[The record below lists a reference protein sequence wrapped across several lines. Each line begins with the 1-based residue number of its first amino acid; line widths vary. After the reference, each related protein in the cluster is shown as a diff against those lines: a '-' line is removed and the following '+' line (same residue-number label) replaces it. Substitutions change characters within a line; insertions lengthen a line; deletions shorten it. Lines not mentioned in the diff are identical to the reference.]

1 MLFTISQ
8 IPGTSTDVTQSRLD
22 KQCDTSPFPNGI
34 SRSRSTASSTYADST
49 SSGIDSRDSYQQQE
63 ESGSLLSYVA
73 VASSSDSN
81 HYLPEITCLSDSD
94 YDLVNIDFY
103 PRRQYFPSSKQIP
116 KYSVQP
122 SRLQSHA
129 SSDFLIAAY
138 SSCYPSALKLCN
150 LRRAYLARKEK
161 SSSAV
166 NLNIINPASTWF
178 SVYQSPNC
186 VLIPLKEIETYIH
199 CLESFSTQLVHSQTT
214 SIQVHPVSEFEATR
228 FTSDLSSLPTNT
240 KNITSEVLRACDSIR
255 TSGENVSSVS
265 LETDSRTSNIP
276 ESANNEND
284 HPTLSTDKPKKLV
297 QDHFLDEDSLLE
309 NLPKFEYSSAS
320 GLPCGLTGNIN
331 WLQSKS
337 PNAKSDFNICGSD
350 GCVSKQRKH
359 VLQARNIHRSSVISS
374 RANEG
379 RSGSKSGGLP
389 PMPPY
394 HQLNNNNWRR
404 QSQNGPL
411 SKNYSTRPFST
422 SDGFIR
428 NRERN
433 SYDKFCMSNMDR
445 NRDRSQCNSSDKS
458 FASRMNNVYRSAN
471 RSSFI
476 SHDKNGLTYHDV
488 NTENSFSLLA
498 TEDRRGRGI
507 AASDCPLHRN
517 MKRNGSNKSR
527 NSPPVYLALKSHREF
542 DIDSNE
548 VETVGSALKVERLE
562 RHHSPKRNIEKMQR
576 TTQDIEQLTGL
587 FCERVAVCG
596 GGEVSYQSDSSP
608 ATAGFCDRVFVNDKK
623 IAERSVSLAGG
634 ITEELPQQDK
644 AQTADVEL
652 DFSAQR
658 PLESHIV
665 DNEGFELSKLD
676 VLSEEIWYYHKAITQ
691 TESVLNRKLHLR
703 DVLYYAISPVFP
715 MCGLYVVGSS
725 LNGFG
730 TNSSDMDLC
739 LMITNKDLDQRTDAV
754 VVLNM
759 IQSALAETKWVS
771 HMQLILAKVPILRI
785 RFYEPFTDITV
796 DLNANN
802 SVAIRNTHLL
812 CYYSSFDWRVRPLVS
827 VVKEWAKRRD
837 INDANRSSFTSYS
850 LVLMVIHYLQCG
862 LKQPILPSLQVV
874 YPKRFS
880 ASADVR
886 SLNVSSHL
894 EPPPGWVTNE
904 TITLGELL
912 IGFLEYY
919 AFKFD
924 YLKDAISVRLG
935 SKTERTVV
943 ARQPSPY
950 NSNIAQWNCICIEE
964 PFTLSN
970 TAHSVHNQMVFDA
983 IRQAFVDGCC
993 ELDSNRDLRAFL
1005 DVGPINVSIG
1015 SSVGSSAQLSILA
1028 QSEVGSP
1035 TTADSGD
1042 VTLTSKPLLTVSP
1055 QSNKLGYHLIG
1066 RDESLP
1072 LDAESE
1078 MELETAVTISLD
1090 ERICVEQDMSQK
1102 NAPEI
1107 CENEVTDVARNE
1119 GTPKSTNDFTENVLS
1134 SGAGL
1139 DTTSSIF
1146 VDGPPANS
1154 EQISKAVLS
1163 ECQPKQLQ
1171 VESHNEKLHVDSALS
1186 FEALT
1191 KQKSAV
1197 EQQQFAG
1204 KVIVQRRR
1212 KTSRRMHGSM
1222 GCAGRNRLNKSS
1234 LGQPVVRMS
1243 YRSGTASS

>member
-1 MLFTISQ
+1 MPMSSIWPYCYYHYSVNPKRSFCQQAITTQRRPVDAMLFTISQ

-422 SDGFIR
+422 SDEYRMCYKIV
-428 NRERN
+428 E
-433 SYDKFCMSNMDR
+433 KFN
-445 NRDRSQCNSSDKS
+445 
-458 FASRMNNVYRSAN
+458 
-471 RSSFI
+471 
-476 SHDKNGLTYHDV
+476 
-488 NTENSFSLLA
+488 
-498 TEDRRGRGI
+498 
-507 AASDCPLHRN
+507 
-517 MKRNGSNKSR
+517 
-527 NSPPVYLALKSHREF
+527 
-542 DIDSNE
+542 
-548 VETVGSALKVERLE
+548 
-562 RHHSPKRNIEKMQR
+562 
-576 TTQDIEQLTGL
+576 
-587 FCERVAVCG
+587 
-596 GGEVSYQSDSSP
+596 
-608 ATAGFCDRVFVNDKK
+608 
-623 IAERSVSLAGG
+623 
-634 ITEELPQQDK
+634 
-644 AQTADVEL
+644 
-652 DFSAQR
+652 
-658 PLESHIV
+658 
-665 DNEGFELSKLD
+665 
-676 VLSEEIWYYHKAITQ
+676 
-691 TESVLNRKLHLR
+691 
-703 DVLYYAISPVFP
+703 
-715 MCGLYVVGSS
+715 
-725 LNGFG
+725 
-730 TNSSDMDLC
+730 
-739 LMITNKDLDQRTDAV
+739 
-754 VVLNM
+754 
-759 IQSALAETKWVS
+759 
-771 HMQLILAKVPILRI
+771 
-785 RFYEPFTDITV
+785 
-796 DLNANN
+796 
-802 SVAIRNTHLL
+802 
-812 CYYSSFDWRVRPLVS
+812 
-827 VVKEWAKRRD
+827 
-837 INDANRSSFTSYS
+837 
-850 LVLMVIHYLQCG
+850 
-862 LKQPILPSLQVV
+862 
-874 YPKRFS
+874 
-880 ASADVR
+880 
-886 SLNVSSHL
+886 
-894 EPPPGWVTNE
+894 
-904 TITLGELL
+904 
-912 IGFLEYY
+912 
-919 AFKFD
+919 
-924 YLKDAISVRLG
+924 
-935 SKTERTVV
+935 
-943 ARQPSPY
+943 
-950 NSNIAQWNCICIEE
+950 
-964 PFTLSN
+964 
-970 TAHSVHNQMVFDA
+970 
-983 IRQAFVDGCC
+983 
-993 ELDSNRDLRAFL
+993 
-1005 DVGPINVSIG
+1005 
-1015 SSVGSSAQLSILA
+1015 
-1028 QSEVGSP
+1028 
-1035 TTADSGD
+1035 
-1042 VTLTSKPLLTVSP
+1042 
-1055 QSNKLGYHLIG
+1055 
-1066 RDESLP
+1066 
-1072 LDAESE
+1072 
-1078 MELETAVTISLD
+1078 
-1090 ERICVEQDMSQK
+1090 
-1102 NAPEI
+1102 
-1107 CENEVTDVARNE
+1107 
-1119 GTPKSTNDFTENVLS
+1119 
-1134 SGAGL
+1134 
-1139 DTTSSIF
+1139 
-1146 VDGPPANS
+1146 
-1154 EQISKAVLS
+1154 
-1163 ECQPKQLQ
+1163 
-1171 VESHNEKLHVDSALS
+1171 
-1186 FEALT
+1186 
-1191 KQKSAV
+1191 
-1197 EQQQFAG
+1197 
-1204 KVIVQRRR
+1204 
-1212 KTSRRMHGSM
+1212 
-1222 GCAGRNRLNKSS
+1222 
-1234 LGQPVVRMS
+1234 
-1243 YRSGTASS
+1243 